1 VRILP
6 IGQLPDEAVRSPPPS
21 SRRRYLQRLFAIE
34 TARASL
40 QQQLATAQAE
50 AEEAAAEH
58 TALEE
63 GAKAGEKEKARA
75 ARRMT
80 ELERK
85 LASLQQKARAP
96 PPPAPALPAPVRT
109 ACHVCHTDA
118 TATWQA
124 ELASP
129 AAIKLR
135 EEIRHVTKRKAMQ
148 TKSLEKARDHAETAR
163 RSRRDRE
170 EMPARL

>member
-1 VRILP
+1 MFP
-6 IGQLPDEAVRSPPPS
+6 IRQVLAEALRSFPPS

-85 LASLQQKARAP
+85 LASLQQKARGP
-96 PPPAPALPAPVRT
+96 PPRAPALPAPVRT
-109 ACHVCHTDA
+109 A
-118 TATWQA
+118 
-124 ELASP
+124 
-129 AAIKLR
+129 
-135 EEIRHVTKRKAMQ
+135 RHVPHRRHRHVAGG
-148 TKSLEKARDHAETAR
+148 AREPGGDQASRRDPPRDQAQGDADQVAR
-163 RSRRDRE
+163 EGARSRRDRE
-170 EMPARL
+170 RSPRGSDTWRVCCR